1 MFQMLDKID
10 RKLRARIETVAVT
23 AERCGERG
31 IVDWAVRAAHDAVA
45 LGKLR
50 DKDAATLDRLEG
62 TFASEFYSNANSDG
76 GNSVYA

>member
-10 RKLRARIETVAVT
+10 RRLRARIENVALI
-23 AERCGERG
+23 AERCGESG
-31 IVDWAVRAAHDAVA
+31 IVDWAVRAANDAVA

-62 TFASEFYSNANSDG
+62 TFSNEFYSNDNSNG
-76 GNSVYA
+76 GTSVYA